1 MPKVSILKS
10 VSKDSFPVMAATV
23 TTGWL
28 PGTFFSLNSLGYM
41 VQANATNNDDA
52 LFIAAD
58 DDTEVVSPPSG
69 SLLTALYGSGTR
81 LEISH
86 AAEKAAG
93 TVTAAYLAYSKTEV
107 EAATRSASLYCDT
120 NGKWC
125 TSASGSVKGK
135 LTQVPSSAND
145 YTMGVILRF

>member
-1 MPKVSILKS
+1 MPKVSVLKS

-23 TTGWL
+23 TSGWL
-28 PGTFFSLNSLGYM
+28 PGTFFTLNSLGYA
-41 VQANATNNDDA
+41 VQATATGDDA
-52 LFIAAD
+52 MFIAGD

-69 SLLTALYGSGTR
+69 SLLTQYYGSGTR

-107 EAATRSASLYCDT
+107 EAATRGASLYCDT
-120 NGKWC
+120 SGKWC
-125 TSASGSVKGK
+125 TSASGSIKGK
-135 LTQVPSSAND
+135 LVQVPSSAND
-145 YTMGVILRF
+145 YTLGVILRF

>member
-1 MPKVSILKS
+1 MPKVSVLKS

-23 TTGWL
+23 TSGWL
-28 PGTFFSLNSLGYM
+28 PGTFFTLNSLGY
-41 VQANATNNDDA
+41 VVPATGDDA
-52 LFIAAD
+52 MFIAGD

-69 SLLTALYGSGTR
+69 SLLTQYYGSGTR

-86 AAEKAAG
+86 AAEKVAG
-93 TVTAAYLAYSKTEV
+93 TTTAAYLAYSKAEV
-107 EAATRSASLYCDT
+107 EASTNGASLYCDT

-135 LTQVPSSAND
+135 LTRIPSAANN